1 MSARY
6 TIGIDL
12 GTTHS
17 AIAMAPIEQEGA
29 HPEVLRVPQLVAA
42 GAIDSRE
49 LLPSFLYLPHAS
61 EGPQA
66 LPWDAE
72 RAFVVGEH
80 ARARG
85 VEAPTRL
92 VSSAKSWLSHSG
104 VDRHVGILPIGAPED
119 VEKISP
125 VEASWRYLEHLA
137 EAFDQR
143 FASEGLRLVDQ
154 DVVLTVPASFD
165 ASARELTVEAALAAG
180 IEKLTLLEEPQ
191 AALYAWIDA
200 SGEGWRK
207 QLRPGDVI
215 LVIDV
220 GGGTTDFSAIAAIE
234 KDGALELH
242 RVAVG
247 DHILLGGD
255 NMDLAVAHIAKRK
268 IEAEGKEI
276 DRWQMVALT
285 HAGRLAKER
294 LLSDE
299 ALGAYPIAIAGKGS
313 KLLGS
318 AMRTQIT
325 QDEIRA
331 TLVDGFFPRVP
342 ASARPASRARTA
354 LTQIGLPY
362 ASEPAVTKHL
372 AAFLGRQAEAL
383 SKIEGFSSARHGD
396 ARDRAKLLHPTAVLF
411 NGGVMKAT
419 ALRDRLL
426 ATLNDWLAED
436 GAPPVRVLSSE
447 DLDLAVARGAAA
459 YGLAR
464 RGKGLR
470 IRGGTARAYYV
481 GIEGAVP
488 AVPGVEPPTVAFC
501 VAPFGMEEGSHSA
514 LPPHEL
520 GVVVG
525 EPVRFRFFGSS
536 VRREDS
542 AGTEVERWKEGEME
556 ELAPIEVTL
565 PAEGRREGDVVPVE
579 LSAQVTEVGTLLL
592 EAVPKD
598 PVKPDERFRVELSV
612 RAEA

>member
-1 MSARY
+1 MSQRFA
-6 TIGIDL
+6 IGIDL

-17 AIAMAPIEQEGA
+17 AVGFVELEREGA
-29 HPEVLRVPQLVAA
+29 RSEILRVPQLVAA
-42 GAIDSRE
+42 GAIEERE
-49 LLPSFLYLPHAS
+49 LLPSFLYLPHES
-61 EGPQA
+61 EGPQV

-72 RAFVVGEH
+72 RTFAVGEH

-125 VEASWRYLEHLA
+125 VEASWRYLEHLS
-137 EAFDQR
+137 EAFEHHFKD
-143 FASEGLRLVDQ
+143 LRLAEQ
-154 DVVLTVPASFD
+154 EVVLTVPASFD
-165 ASARELTVEAALAAG
+165 AAARELTVEAALAAG

-200 SGEGWRK
+200 MGSAWRK
-207 QLRPGDVI
+207 ELSPGDVI
-215 LVIDV
+215 LVVDV
-220 GGGTTDFSAIAAIE
+220 GGGTTDFSAIAAVE
-234 KDGALELH
+234 RDGALELT

-255 NMDLAVAHIAKRK
+255 NMDLALAHVAKRK
-268 IEAEGKEI
+268 LEADGREI

-294 LLSDE
+294 LLSDD

-313 KLLGS
+313 RLLGS
-318 AMRTQIT
+318 ALRTEVT
-325 QDEIRA
+325 RDEVHA
-331 TLVDGFFPRVP
+331 TLVDGFFPRVA
-342 ASARPASRARTA
+342 ASARPAARARTA

-362 ASEPAVTKHL
+362 ASDPAVTKHL
-372 AAFLGRQAEAL
+372 ASFLTRQAGAL
-383 SKIEGFSSARHGD
+383 SRIEGLSHDRHGD
-396 ARDRAKLLHPTAVLF
+396 ARDRASLLHPTAVLF

-426 ATLNDWLAED
+426 DTLNGWLAED
-436 GAPPVRVLSSE
+436 GAPPVRVLSSA

-459 YGLAR
+459 YGLVR

-470 IRGGTARAYYV
+470 IRGGTARSYYV

-488 AVPGVEPPTVAFC
+488 AVPGVEPPMVAFC
-501 VAPFGMEEGSHSA
+501 VAPFGMEEGTRAA

-536 VRREDS
+536 VRRDDV
-542 AGTEVERWKEGEME
+542 AGTELERWKEGELE
-556 ELAPIEVTL
+556 EVAPIEVTL

-579 LSAQVTEVGTLLL
+579 LSAQVTEIGTLLL

-598 PVKPDERFRVELSV
+598 PVSPNERFRVELSV
-612 RAEA
+612 RAEE